1 MAYNLRIRS
10 DKMSWAMSDKEA
22 VLELVNRLPAS
33 VSLRE
38 ILREIEF
45 IAAVK
50 EGLDEIDQG
59 QGISV
64 ESVEQMM
71 ATWITP

>member
-1 MAYNLRIRS
+1 
-10 DKMSWAMSDKEA
+10 MSDREA
-22 VLELVNRLPAS
+22 VLQLVQRLPAT

-45 IAAVK
+45 ISAVK
-50 EGLDEIDQG
+50 EGLDEIDNG
-59 QGISV
+59 HGVSI

-71 ATWITP
+71 ATWTTV

>member
-1 MAYNLRIRS
+1 
-10 DKMSWAMSDKEA
+10 MSDKEA
-22 VLELVNRLPAS
+22 VLELVKRLPAT
-33 VSLRE
+33 VSLRQ

-45 IAAVK
+45 IDAVK
-50 EGLDEIDQG
+50 DGLAEIDRG

-71 ATWITP
+71 ATWITQ

>member
-1 MAYNLRIRS
+1 
-10 DKMSWAMSDKEA
+10 MSDREA
-22 VLELVNRLPAS
+22 VLELVQRLPAT

-45 IAAVK
+45 ISAVK
-50 EGLDEIDQG
+50 EGLDEIDNG
-59 QGISV
+59 HGVSI

-71 ATWITP
+71 ATWTTV

>member
-1 MAYNLRIRS
+1 
-10 DKMSWAMSDKEA
+10 MSDKEA
-22 VLELVNRLPAS
+22 VIELVKRLPDT

-45 IAAVK
+45 IEAVQ
-50 EGLDEIDQG
+50 EGLAEIDRG

-64 ESVEQMM
+64 ESVEKMM
-71 ATWITP
+71 AGWITQ